1 MQKEMIRI
9 KKNENKLQKPY
20 SSDYNLL
27 IAQDLWQV
35 HYQAL
40 LIILLKEFI
49 KSNENLNTMI
59 KNMKLAELTTKIAV
73 AFLDTQTLKMT

>member
-9 KKNENKLQKPY
+9 EKKENKLQKPY